1 MSTTAADDA
10 RKAAAAHRTSVTQ
23 HLWKLR
29 ESQAPPL
36 RPDGSRLPADSR
48 VVVAYDLTQ
57 DKELRNR
64 YESAFGTL
72 RVGRLLEDMDALA
85 GSVAYLHVD
94 DGKPETA
101 PPILVTASMERLE
114 VRDDTLALDE
124 DYNLVG
130 SLVWAGRSSLEI
142 VAELRHKQDDAV
154 ALSAVFTFVARKRDG
169 SGGHMVPPL
178 SPETPREQQ
187 LFDAAA
193 AIQAQR
199 KAQRQAAKDPSKQ
212 AERAAARDEQI
223 EALLKPGRI
232 ARDFPG
238 QADEGFVLMH
248 ETSLKNAITT
258 QPQVRNTAGR
268 VFGGA
273 LMRYALELAFAT
285 AYAFSGCAPT
295 TRSIAQVD
303 FVRPVEVGALLALKS
318 HVVHVCDR
326 GRVCVDVTA
335 AVWKPG
341 LRESTLTNNFSF
353 VFDASKAPRPLKDVL
368 PVVRTEAAMQLDAIE
383 RMTNCD

>member
-1 MSTTAADDA
+1 MIAAALSRRATPLARLLARTAPRRCLSDEA
-10 RKAAAAHRTSVTQ
+10 RTAAAAHRTSVTQ

-85 GSVAYLHVD
+85 GSVAYLHVE
-94 DGKPETA
+94 DGDPETA

-178 SPETPREQQ
+178 SPETETEKR
-187 LFDAAA
+187 LFADAAK
-193 AIQAQR
+193 IQAAR

-223 EALLKPGRI
+223 EALLKPGRV

-285 AYAFSGCAPT
+285 AYAFSGCRTGVIFAG
-295 TRSIAQVD
+295 RSASMACHAGA
-303 FVRPVEVGALLALKS
+303 RPRRGPSRKS
-318 HVVHVCDR
+318 TSCGPSR
-326 GRVCVDVTA
+326 SARCS
-335 AVWKPG
+335 P
-341 LRESTLTNNFSF
+341 
-353 VFDASKAPRPLKDVL
+353 
-368 PVVRTEAAMQLDAIE
+368 
-383 RMTNCD
+383 

>member
-1 MSTTAADDA
+1 M
-10 RKAAAAHRTSVTQ
+10 
-23 HLWKLR
+23 
-29 ESQAPPL
+29 
-36 RPDGSRLPADSR
+36 
-48 VVVAYDLTQ
+48 AYDLTQ

-94 DGKPETA
+94 DGDPDTA

-199 KAQRQAAKDPSKQ
+199 KAQRQAAKDPSKK
-212 AERAAARDEQI
+212 AESAAARDAQI

-232 ARDFPG
+232 ARIFRARPTRVR
-238 QADEGFVLMH
+238 FMH
-248 ETSLKNAITT
+248 ETLEECYNYSASVTEHAGQASSAAPDALRTRIS
-258 QPQVRNTAGR
+258 VRDGVRLLRVPARASFRETVRVDGR
-268 VFGGA
+268 HRCARRGPSRKSASCARTWG
-273 LMRYALELAFAT
+273 LSWPSSRTSSTSAT
-285 AYAFSGCAPT
+285 RAASAST
-295 TRSIAQVD
+295 
-303 FVRPVEVGALLALKS
+303 
-318 HVVHVCDR
+318 
-326 GRVCVDVTA
+326 TA
-335 AVWKPG
+335 AVWTGPP
-341 LRESTLTNNFSF
+341 REHADEQLLVRARRVWNAGVTRRSDVSRTMSTG
-353 VFDASKAPRPLKDVL
+353 
-368 PVVRTEAAMQLDAIE
+368 AMRA
-383 RMTNCD
+383 RRRGR

>member
-1 MSTTAADDA
+1 M
-10 RKAAAAHRTSVTQ
+10 
-23 HLWKLR
+23 
-29 ESQAPPL
+29 
-36 RPDGSRLPADSR
+36 
-48 VVVAYDLTQ
+48 
-57 DKELRNR
+57 
-64 YESAFGTL
+64 
-72 RVGRLLEDMDALA
+72 
-85 GSVAYLHVD
+85 
-94 DGKPETA
+94 
-101 PPILVTASMERLE
+101 
-114 VRDDTLALDE
+114 DE

-142 VAELRHKQDDAV
+142 VAELRHKDTDAV

-169 SGGHMVPPL
+169 SGGRMVPPL

-212 AERAAARDEQI
+212 AESAAARDAQI

-258 QPQVRNTAGR
+258 QPASTNTAGR

-285 AYAFSGCAPT
+285 AYAPASFRVPTRRHFRETVRVDGVSRRCAPTTPT

-318 HVVHVCDR
+318 HVVHVCDK

-341 LRESTLTNNFSF
+341 LRE
-353 VFDASKAPRPLKDVL
+353 R
-368 PVVRTEAAMQLDAIE
+368 R
-383 RMTNCD
+383 

>member
-1 MSTTAADDA
+1 
-10 RKAAAAHRTSVTQ
+10 
-23 HLWKLR
+23 
-29 ESQAPPL
+29 
-36 RPDGSRLPADSR
+36 
-48 VVVAYDLTQ
+48 VAYDLTQ

-94 DGKPETA
+94 DGDPDTA

-114 VRDDTLALDE
+114 VRDDTLALDD

-142 VAELRHKQDDAV
+142 VAELRHKADDAV

-169 SGGHMVPPL
+169 SGSHAVPPL
-178 SPETPREQQ
+178 SPDTPEEQR

-193 AIQAQR
+193 TIQTAR
-199 KAQRQAAKDPSKQ
+199 KAQRQAAKDPSKK
-212 AERAAARDEQI
+212 AESAAAREVAV
-223 EALLKPGRI
+223 EELLKPGRV

-238 QADEGFVLMH
+238 QADEGYVLMT
-248 ETSLKNAITT
+248 ETSLKNALTT

-273 LMRYALELAFAT
+273 LMRCALELAFAT

-295 TRSIAQVD
+295 TRSIEQVD
-303 FVRPVEVGALLALKS
+303 FVRPVEVGALLALES
-318 HVVHVCDR
+318 HVVYVCSNKN
-326 GRVCVDVTA
+326 VCVDVPA
-335 AVWKPG
+335 AVCKPG
-341 LRESTLTNNFSF
+341 TRESDLTNTFSF
-353 VFDASKAPRPLKDVL
+353 VFDASGAPRPLKNVL
-368 PVVRTEAAMQLDAIE
+368 PLFRTEASMQLDAME
-383 RMTNCD
+383 RLKTP

>member
-1 MSTTAADDA
+1 MIASLCLRRATPLHRLLARTALRPCSRGTDALRVSLSSTAADDA
-10 RKAAAAHRTSVTQ
+10 RTAAAAHRTSVTQ

-85 GSVAYLHVD
+85 GSVAYLHVE
-94 DGKPETA
+94 DGDPETA

-142 VAELRHKQDDAV
+142 VAELRHKQDESV

-169 SGGHMVPPL
+169 SGGHTVPPL
-178 SPETPREQQ
+178 TPETETEKR
-187 LFDAAA
+187 LFADAAK
-193 AIQAQR
+193 IQAAR
-199 KAQRQAAKDPSKQ
+199 KEQRQAAKDPSKM
-212 AERAAARDEQI
+212 AESAAARNDAI

-285 AYAFSGCAPT
+285 AYAFSG
-295 TRSIAQVD
+295 R
-303 FVRPVEVGALLALKS
+303 RPA
-318 HVVHVCDR
+318 
-326 GRVCVDVTA
+326 
-335 AVWKPG
+335 
-341 LRESTLTNNFSF
+341 SF
-353 VFDASKAPRPLKDVL
+353 EPVITPR
-368 PVVRTEAAMQLDAIE
+368 
-383 RMTNCD
+383 